1 MWTIRTFYTKLPD
14 KSYKKPYTVNKTS
27 DEVNV
32 SNDNS
37 DNKANTLK
45 VNKVI
50 KD

>member
-1 MWTIRTFYTKLPD
+1 MPD

-27 DEVNV
+27 DQVNV